1 MYTAKKCRY
10 GFQIYNT
17 RDQFIGKSFAQ
28 YGEYAES
35 EVSIFKRIVKEGDC
49 VIDVGACVGSH
60 TVPFCH
66 LVGKSGIVLAFEPE
80 KMAFFALCGTMALN
94 NFKQAL
100 CFQQAVGAKEALI
113 KVPELDEH
121 VVTNF
126 GGTDLRIEQTGYYY
140 SVPVITID
148 SLLRE
153 TKIHLIKID
162 VEGMEIEVI
171 QGALQTINKYRP
183 TLYVDDYSD
192 EQKSAELHRLI
203 ENLGYNI
210 HKHVAP
216 VHNDNNYYE
225 EKGNHF
231 IIQGQAVVSINLLC
245 LPQEEKCPFTKEELA
260 LLAGT
265 PLNLDKFLMGQQSC
279 VYDTR
284 IKNNDFGKYLLG
296 NGIDIGSGCD
306 PLKIPMGTVRTW
318 DLENGDTD
326 ARYMEGIPDNTF
338 DFVHSSHCL
347 EHLTDVGESLK
358 NWIRILKPGGILFV
372 AVPDWKLYEHER
384 WPSQFNPDHKY
395 TFSIDKKRDDVK
407 RLNHFNIHEDIKPI
421 LEANGVELLEVR
433 LEDDRYD
440 HSLPTHLMID
450 QTGFQNAVAQVTFIG
465 RKALPQP
472 CQTPPAN
479 LP

>member
-35 EVSIFKRIVKEGDC
+35 EISVFKRLINEGDC

-66 LVGKSGIVLAFEPE
+66 MVGKQGIVLAFEPE

-100 CFQQAVGAKEALI
+100 CFQQAVGGKEDII

-126 GGTDLRIEQTGYYY
+126 GGTDLRLEQVGFYYN
-140 SVPVITID
+140 VPVTTID

-153 TKIHLIKID
+153 TKIHFIKID
-162 VEGMEIEVI
+162 VEGMELDVI
-171 QGALQTINKYRP
+171 QGAIQTIKKYKP
-183 TLYVDDYSD
+183 ILYVDDYAD
-192 EQKSAELHRLI
+192 EQMSNALKNLI
-203 ENLGYNI
+203 QSLGYNV
-210 HKHVAP
+210 HTHVAP
-216 VHNDNNYYE
+216 VYNANNYYE
-225 EKGNHF
+225 EKADHF
-231 IIQGQAVVSINLLC
+231 VIKDQSVVSINLLC

-260 LLAGT
+260 ALAGT
-265 PLNLDKFLMGQQSC
+265 PLNLVKNLMGQQSC

-284 IKNNDFGKYLLG
+284 IRNNDFGRYLLG
-296 NGIDIGSGCD
+296 NGIDIGGGYD
-306 PLKIPMGTVRTW
+306 PLKIPCGTVRNW
-318 DLENGDTD
+318 DRSYGDGD
-326 ARYMEGIPDNTF
+326 AVDMEGVPDNTY

-347 EHLTDVGESLK
+347 EHIHDVAKALR
-358 NWIRILKPGGILFV
+358 NWIRILKPGGFLFV
-372 AVPDWKLYEHER
+372 AVPDWTLYEHQI
-384 WPSQFNPDHKY
+384 WPSKFNPDHKAS
-395 TFSIDKKRDDVK
+395 FSIDKKREDVK
-407 RLNHFNIHEDIKPI
+407 RLDHYNIAENIKPI
-421 LEANGVELLEVR
+421 LEENGVELLEVR

-440 HSLPTHLMID
+440 HSLPTHIWID

-465 RKALPQP
+465 RKVQPQP
-472 CQTPPAN
+472 RLEPPTN